1 MIQNTG
7 VTLFLHLK
15 KLVTILSTKKLT
27 AAQQE
32 LLLNTG
38 LGLVHYNALSVV
50 FLPVPAAT
58 VFSRALIITSKNA
71 IHALTHLDK
80 SQHVLYCV
88 GDKTAQQL
96 QTVGFKI
103 AHIAQSSRE
112 LAQHLVT
119 TQEIGTGYTYVCG
132 MHRRDELPALFCAQK
147 IPFNEVKVYRTVM
160 VKRHYRRTFAAVL
173 CYSPRGVLAFAK
185 ANPKPTSC
193 AICIG
198 ETTAKTARLFFK
210 KVVVA
215 TQPTVEN
222 TLITAYKALQHD

>member
-1 MIQNTG
+1 M
-7 VTLFLHLK
+7 
-15 KLVTILSTKKLT
+15 TILSTKKLT

-38 LGLVHYNALSVV
+38 LGLVHYNALTVKR
-50 FLPVPAAT
+50 LPVPETA
-58 VFSRALIITSKNA
+58 VFEKLLIVTSSNAL
-71 IHALTHLDK
+71 HALEQLSTT
-80 SQHVLYCV
+80 QHTVYCV
-88 GDKTAQQL
+88 GEKTAQQL
-96 QTVGFKI
+96 QSLGFQI
-103 AHIAQSSRE
+103 AHAASRARLLAEHIIATHHHGI
-112 LAQHLVT
+112 A
-119 TQEIGTGYTYVCG
+119 YTYACG
-132 MHRRDELPALFCAQK
+132 EHRRDELPALFRAQK
-147 IPFNEVKVYRTVM
+147 IPYNEVKVYRTVM

-185 ANPKPTSC
+185 ANPQPASC

-210 KVVVA
+210 KVVIA